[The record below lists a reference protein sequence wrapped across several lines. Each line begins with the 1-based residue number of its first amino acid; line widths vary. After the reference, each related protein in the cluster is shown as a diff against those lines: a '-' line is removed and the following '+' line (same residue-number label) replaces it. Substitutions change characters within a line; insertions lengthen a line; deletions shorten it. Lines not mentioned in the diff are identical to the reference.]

1 MDTFYIFLIRRGG
14 MVHMLFYIF
23 IQSWGRGR
31 YILTYSHSVLGVV
44 DISLFITSS
53 FVAWWVYSYIFLSS
67 FGAWWIYVLI
77 YFHPFLGRGGFIQ
90 LSGRQ
95 PPSQLGGTCPT
106 QCQTLETHIV
116 HNVET
121 LETQYCKQTLLSR
134 QIAKHLTH
142 NNTPLLQTHII

>member
-1 MDTFYIFLIRRGG
+1 MIALLNI
-14 MVHMLFYIF
+14 
-23 IQSWGRGR
+23 
-31 YILTYSHSVLGVV
+31 SVLG
-44 DISLFITSS
+44 FS
-53 FVAWWVYSYIFLSS
+53 FVAFHDKAKRTQQGNLS
-67 FGAWWIYVLI
+67 GAWWNPLGGYNFIYFYSVVGAWCICYLTFSSSRRYILI

-121 LETQYCKQTLLSR
+121 FETQHCCKQTLLSR

>member
-1 MDTFYIFLIRRGG
+1 
-14 MVHMLFYIF
+14 MVHMLFDIF

-31 YILTYSHSVLGVV
+31 YIL
-44 DISLFITSS
+44 
-53 FVAWWVYSYIFLSS
+53 
-67 FGAWWIYVLI
+67 I
-77 YFHPFLGRGGFIQ
+77 YFHPVLGRGGFIQ

-121 LETQYCKQTLLSR
+121 LETQQCCKQTLLS
-134 QIAKHLTH
+134 
-142 NNTPLLQTHII
+142 

>member
-1 MDTFYIFLIRRGG
+1 MVESTRWIQFHIFLFRRGG
-14 MVHMLFYIF
+14 MVHMLFDIF

-31 YILTYSHSVLGVV
+31 YILIYFHPVLGRGG
-44 DISLFITSS
+44 
-53 FVAWWVYSYIFLSS
+53 YI
-67 FGAWWIYVLI
+67 LI

-121 LETQYCKQTLLSR
+121 FETQHCCKQTLLSR
-134 QIAKHLTH
+134 QIAKHLKH
-142 NNTPLLQTHII
+142 NDTPLLQTHIIY

>member
-1 MDTFYIFLIRRGG
+1 MVESTRWIQFHIFLFRRGG
-14 MVHMLFYIF
+14 MVHMLFDIF

-31 YILTYSHSVLGVV
+31 YIL
-44 DISLFITSS
+44 
-53 FVAWWVYSYIFLSS
+53 
-67 FGAWWIYVLI
+67 I
-77 YFHPFLGRGGFIQ
+77 YFHPVLGRGGFIQ

-121 LETQYCKQTLLSR
+121 LETQQCCKQTLLSR